1 MQLELQIIAT
11 VLQNSNIDLLGVDS
25 VLHHATVDGLV
36 GMLLT
41 GRSTSVY
48 LVHLLIRNAQLS
60 KLTVHKR
67 VLIVIWI
74 LSCSLSTTIHVVS
87 AISAIISLIM
97 RHLCYK

>member
-11 VLQNSNIDLLGVDS
+11 VFQNSNIDLLGVDS
-25 VLHHATVDGLV
+25 ILHHATADGLV
-36 GMLLT
+36 SMLLA
-41 GRSTSVY
+41 GRSTSVDS
-48 LVHLLIRNAQLS
+48 VHLIIRNAQLS

-87 AISAIISLIM
+87 AIPAIISLVM
-97 RHLCYK
+97 